1 MRRCEPQTAVPT
13 RSRTDPKVPKIHR
26 YQVTAQCRLA
36 ITAILTMDRTSI
48 ALLNK
53 AAA

>member
-1 MRRCEPQTAVPT
+1 VIEQTN
-13 RSRTDPKVPKIHR
+13 KNQR
-26 YQVTAQCRLA
+26 YQVTSHGRLA